1 MFELTYFS
9 RVSVNENDVAGNF
22 SDTVVLLSSSTPND
36 EAPTSDV
43 VDEYWSTGLSP
54 GANLKRFKAIRA
66 GLLLNLNESV
76 HELNEAV
83 RKQDFKE
90 AQYHLR
96 KMNEKWNRIESLQRS
111 IFQLIPDDNLDSL
124 VEESKL
130 FEENRDVVDRQRE
143 IATEFLLKAAR
154 EDPSLDPAE
163 DGAE

>member
-1 MFELTYFS
+1 MLINRFS
-9 RVSVNENDVAGNF
+9 SVTLNEKDVAENF
-22 SDTVVLLSSSTPND
+22 SDTVVLLSSSSLD

-43 VDEYWSTGLSP
+43 AEEYWSTGLSA

-76 HELNEAV
+76 HELNDAI

-111 IFQLIPDDNLDSL
+111 IFQLIPDDNLDTL

-143 IATEFLLKAAR
+143 TATEFLLKAAKKNLSFKAA
-154 EDPSLDPAE
+154 D
-163 DGAE
+163 DGTE